1 MSFDNLWRDF
11 KYKVNAFIRLNV
23 GERQKIYPSTQLF
36 TPNICVYY
44 IYYISLHYKS
54 K

>member
-23 GERQKIYPSTQLF
+23 GERQKKNVDEQKYAPKSF
-36 TPNICVYY
+36 YICKFICIFAV
-44 IYYISLHYKS
+44 
-54 K
+54 

>member
-23 GERQKIYPSTQLF
+23 GGQQKKSFRHKLLPLY
-36 TPNICVYY
+36 ICVYS
-44 IYYISLHYKS
+44 IYFISLHHKS